1 MVNFVESTIEMLC
14 YKIYNNLVDIPFDT
28 CTYFNVR
35 NVRELRNVNTHHS
48 EPKFARTD
56 TCKYSFFYNTVKSWN
71 RLPANV
77 VCQTSLESFK
87 NKLAEFYVNFKSMN
101 G

>member
-1 MVNFVESTIEMLC
+1 MC
-14 YKIYNNLVDIPFDT
+14 YKIYNNLVDFHFDT

-56 TCKYSFFYNTVKSWN
+56 TCEHSFFYNTVKSWN
-71 RLPANV
+71 RLS
-77 VCQTSLESFK
+77 VCSMS
-87 NKLAEFYVNFKSMN
+87 NKFGIVQKQVGRILC
-101 G
+101 

>member
-1 MVNFVESTIEMLC
+1 MC

-28 CTYFNVR
+28 CIYINVR
-35 NVRELRNVNTHHS
+35 NVRELRNVNTHHL
-48 EPKFARTD
+48 EPKFAFTD
-56 TCKYSFFYNTVKSWN
+56 TCKYSFFYKTVKSWN

-77 VCQTSLESFK
+77 ICQTSLESFK